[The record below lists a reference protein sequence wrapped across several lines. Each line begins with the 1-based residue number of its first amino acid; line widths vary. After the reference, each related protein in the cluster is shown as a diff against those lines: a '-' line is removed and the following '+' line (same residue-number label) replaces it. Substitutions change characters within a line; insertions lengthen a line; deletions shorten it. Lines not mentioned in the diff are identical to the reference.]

1 MRMQSHKDTLMLER
15 EGRPGNSSRTRAVCS
30 VNPVTAP
37 IMDVGLLIQGC
48 AWPYI
53 RRTKRR

>member
-1 MRMQSHKDTLMLER
+1 MQSHKDTLMLER

-37 IMDVGLLIQGC
+37 IMDVSLLIQGC